1 MISRRNYMTIVTMM
15 AVIFFLFMLCGA
27 ARDYWNDYD
36 TNGYASADEE
46 LLTQSDVW
54 NADEGAV
61 SSVDAEESS
70 DDGTG
75 AAGGENAGKDSG
87 DTSVENDVQKD
98 GGTAT
103 GRSVDSTSDLAV
115 YLGDLR
121 KDALGKTIQEWCF
134 YTKRDLVS
142 YQSLSSWYA
151 RREETPEVLLL
162 NSEYLD
168 FDTDTDTELLLE
180 LAEEGITMI
189 FCNLPDVTVIRQNG
203 DLAELLGI
211 RLIYAFNCTLE
222 GVQLF
227 DGFLIGG
234 RAEYTV
240 ENEEDEERQDLE
252 LLGVPW
258 YQTGSRTKVYMAGMT
273 EEADPEENPY
283 PALIW
288 RSSYGNSYVFAVNG
302 DYLEGTAGI
311 GFLSAMMSEVGTY
324 EIYPVVNAQNL
335 VIANGPSLTSENET
349 QIQEVYSR
357 DSRKMY
363 RDLNAPGLAA
373 ISQDSGFVMTSLLS
387 VRTASDGLSE
397 PSVDDL
403 TYYLKFLKE
412 QDAEVGL
419 SLWRTDSASLAD
431 AAGQDAAFWASA
443 GSSYAYRV
451 LYAGEGQLFEAASLT
466 GEAAAGTY
474 LENVRTIVTAD
485 TEDYYLLDYVNE
497 TTTVQGIT
505 NDAYTHTFSD
515 DLNLRAME
523 TALGYSTVSLDLGRV
538 LWPEGEDD
546 YWENLYEDFS
556 SIIGTYWKP
565 FSDYDYTTLSESDE
579 RVRQFLALDFSDER
593 IDDMISLTVEGLT
606 GTAWFLLRTNGE
618 EIASVSGGSFTEI
631 ETDIYLLEINEQ
643 NVEIKLEKS
652 TELYYYE

>member
-15 AVIFFLFMLCGA
+15 AVIFFLFMLCGV
-27 ARDYWNDYD
+27 ARDYLNDYD
-36 TNGYASADEE
+36 TNGYVSTDEE
-46 LLTQSDVW
+46 VLTQSDVW
-54 NADEGAV
+54 SADE
-61 SSVDAEESS
+61 
-70 DDGTG
+70 
-75 AAGGENAGKDSG
+75 AAGTSGEAA
-87 DTSVENDVQKD
+87 
-98 GGTAT
+98 GTA
-103 GRSVDSTSDLAV
+103 DLAV

-121 KDALGKTIQEWCF
+121 GDALGKTVQEWCF
-134 YTKRDLVS
+134 YTKRDLIS

-168 FDTDTDTELLLE
+168 FDTDMELLLE

-189 FCNLPDVTVIRQNG
+189 FCNLPDVTVIQQNEE
-203 DLAELLGI
+203 LAELLGI
-211 RLIYAFNCTLE
+211 RLIYAFNCTLD

-234 RAEYTV
+234 RVEYTV
-240 ENEEDEERQDLE
+240 ENEEDEERQDLDLE
-252 LLGVPW
+252 VPW
-258 YQTGSRTKVYMAGMT
+258 YQTGSRTKVYMAGML
-273 EEADPEENPY
+273 EEADSEENPY

-288 RSSYGNSYVFAVNG
+288 RSSYENAYVFAVNG
-302 DYLEGTAGI
+302 DYLESTAGI
-311 GFLSAMMSEVGTY
+311 GFLSAMMSEAGTY

-335 VIANGPSLTSENET
+335 TIVNGPSLTSENET

-357 DSRKMY
+357 DSRKLY
-363 RDLNAPGLAA
+363 RDIIFPGLSA

-387 VRTASDGLSE
+387 VRTASDSLAE
-397 PSVDDL
+397 PSLDDL

-419 SLWRTDSASLAD
+419 SLWRTDSSSLAD
-431 AAGQDAAFWASA
+431 AVGQDTAFWVSA
-443 GSSYAYRV
+443 GSSYAYSV
-451 LYAGEGQLFEAASLT
+451 LYAGDGQLSEAASLT

-474 LENVRTIVTAD
+474 LENVRTIVTTD
-485 TEDYYLLDYVNE
+485 TEDFYLLDYANE

-515 DLNLRAME
+515 DLELRAME

-538 LWPEGEDD
+538 LWPEDEDD

-579 RVRQFLALDFSDER
+579 RVRQFLTLDFSDER
-593 IDDMISLTVEGLT
+593 TDDTISLTVEGLT

-618 EIASVSGGSFTEI
+618 EIASVTGGSFTEI
-631 ETDIYLLEINEQ
+631 EKDIYLLEIDEQ
-643 NVEIKLEKS
+643 NVEIELEKS

>member
-1 MISRRNYMTIVTMM
+1 MISRRNYMTIVIMM

-36 TNGYASADEE
+36 TNEYASTEE
-46 LLTQSDVW
+46 EVLTQSDVW
-54 NADEGAV
+54 SAEETAGMTDGGA
-61 SSVDAEESS
+61 ESS
-70 DDGTG
+70 DDEVDGSDDEAAAVSGTG
-75 AAGGENAGKDSG
+75 SDTGEGT
-87 DTSVENDVQKD
+87 DT
-98 GGTAT
+98 TA

-121 KDALGKTIQEWCF
+121 GDALGETVQEWCF
-134 YTKRDLVS
+134 YTKRDLIS

-151 RREETPEVLLL
+151 RREETPEVLLI

-168 FDTDTDTELLLE
+168 CDTDMELLLD

-189 FCNLPDVTVIRQNG
+189 FCSLPDVTVIQQNE
-203 DLAELLGI
+203 DLIDLLGI
-211 RLIYAFNCTLE
+211 RQIREESCTLD

-240 ENEEDEERQDLE
+240 NDEEDEERQDLDLE
-252 LLGVPW
+252 VPW
-258 YQTGSRTKVYMAGMT
+258 YQTGSRTKVYMAGML
-273 EEADPEENPY
+273 EEADSEKDPY

-288 RSSYGNSYVFAVNG
+288 RSSYGNAYVFAVCG

-311 GFLSAMMSEVGTY
+311 GFLSAMMSEAGSY

-335 VIANGPSLTSENET
+335 VIINGPSLTSENES

-357 DSRKMY
+357 DSRKLF
-363 RDLNAPGLAA
+363 RDVLFPGLAA
-373 ISQDSGFVMTSLLS
+373 ISQDSGFVMTCLLS
-387 VRTASDGLSE
+387 VRTASDSLSA
-397 PSVDDL
+397 PSADDL
-403 TYYLKFLKE
+403 TYYLKYIKE
-412 QDAEVGL
+412 QEGEVGL

-431 AAGQDAAFWASA
+431 AAEQDAAFWASA
-443 GSSYAYRV
+443 GSSYAYSV
-451 LYAGEGQLFEAASLT
+451 LYAGEGQLAEAAALT

-474 LENVRTIVTAD
+474 LENVRTIVAAD
-485 TEDYYLLDYVNE
+485 TEDSYLLNYVNE

-505 NDAYTHTFSD
+505 DDAYTHTFSD

-523 TALGYSTVSLDLGRV
+523 TALGYTTVSLDLGRV
-538 LWPEGEDD
+538 LWPEDAED

-556 SIIGTYWKP
+556 SNIGTWWKP
-565 FSDYDYTTLSESDE
+565 FSDFAYTTISESDE

-593 IDDMISLTVEGLT
+593 TEDTISLTVEGLS

-618 EIASVSGGSFTEI
+618 KIVSISCGSYEEI
-631 ETDIYLLEINEQ
+631 ETDVYLIEINEQ
-643 NVEIKLEKS
+643 NVEIKLENS